1 MTSRPKP
8 PATTSPIQTSL
19 KNSEFSP
26 IRSTRWYD
34 NYSNLK
40 MALHL
45 LYLCPKG
52 MQQVLSAR
60 LLRDVCKQLDIS
72 LSQAQEAFKQMPAC
86 ERRMNRW
93 YDALPHLRLALA
105 LLKPLPANQI
115 KHLAKK
121 WHQTFGELLAEDEL
135 LAEESPLKPS
145 LKSST

>member
-1 MTSRPKP
+1 MTSRPQP
-8 PATTSPIQTSL
+8 ILTNSPIQTPL

-72 LSQAQEAFKQMPAC
+72 LTQAQDAFKQMPAC

-121 WHQTFGELLAEDEL
+121 WHQAFGALLEQDEL
-135 LAEESPLKPS
+135 LAEESLLKPQ
-145 LKSST
+145 LNAST

>member
-1 MTSRPKP
+1 MTSRPQP
-8 PATTSPIQTSL
+8 SPTASPIQTSL

-26 IRSTRWYD
+26 IRNTRWYD
-34 NYSNLK
+34 NYNNLK

-60 LLRDVCKQLDIS
+60 LLRDICKQLDIT
-72 LSQAQEAFKQMPAC
+72 LAQAQDAFKQMPPC

-121 WHQTFGELLAEDEL
+121 WHQMFGELLAEDEL
-135 LAEESPLKPS
+135 LAEEFPLKPN

>member
-1 MTSRPKP
+1 MTSRPQP
-8 PATTSPIQTSL
+8 SPTASPIQTSL

-60 LLRDVCKQLDIS
+60 LLRDVCRQLDIS
-72 LSQAQEAFKQMPAC
+72 LTQAQDAFKQMPAC
-86 ERRMNRW
+86 ERRVNRW

-105 LLKPLPANQI
+105 LLKPLPVNQI

-121 WHQTFGELLAEDEL
+121 WHQTFGELLAEEDL
-135 LAEESPLKPS
+135 LAEELPLNPS
-145 LKSST
+145 LKSPI

>member
-1 MTSRPKP
+1 MTSRPLP
-8 PATTSPIQTSL
+8 PPTTSPIQTTL

-52 MQQVLSAR
+52 MQQVLSTR

-72 LSQAQEAFKQMPAC
+72 LAQAQDAFKQMPAC

-93 YDALPHLRLALA
+93 YDALPHLRVALA

-121 WHQTFGELLAEDEL
+121 WHQTFGALLAEDEL
-135 LAEESPLKPS
+135 LAEEMPLKP
-145 LKSST
+145 L

>member
-93 YDALPHLRLALA
+93 YDALTHLRLALA